1 MAAIK
6 DPADPAMVNAAETK
20 KSQNRAPGA
29 RRVALVLGAQSWA
42 LGTQAERRAW
52 PWVGEATLAHMQ
64 VLP

>member
-1 MAAIK
+1 MAASK
-6 DPADPAMVNAAETK
+6 DPADPATANAAETK